1 MWNEKGIKKIKLDLA
16 ILRERF
22 QQQVGIFEF
31 WSQEW
36 EKNMKRN
43 KGKKPKFTNKLCC
56 LFVSFV
62 VNNFVHFIYFS
73 LEMAK
78 RWVSSN
84 STHAEELWGK
94 CAKLLHTANTQ
105 INIKFQARKIIIIF
119 FIDLNV
125 EEYVWTMKQL
135 KRSSNEKKEISTKFR
150 FTFRMKIYHY
160 QILNGLLWND
170 YCLEWWFIGID

>member
-1 MWNEKGIKKIKLDLA
+1 MLFICFVCRKQFRSFHLFFSRNGEATKISHINGKR
-16 ILRERF
+16 LRETTK
-22 QQQVGIFEF
+22 QSKI
-31 WSQEW
+31 
-36 EKNMKRN
+36 
-43 KGKKPKFTNKLCC
+43 C
-56 LFVSFV
+56 
-62 VNNFVHFIYFS
+62 
-73 LEMAK
+73 
-78 RWVSSN
+78 VSSN

-135 KRSSNEKKEISTKFR
+135 KRSSNEKKEISTEFR

-170 YCLEWWFIGID
+170 YCLERWFIGID